1 MKFRSEQAE
10 LSEALGSLARIA
22 SSRGSASPALAGI
35 RFVLQDDVLT
45 LSSTDLD
52 LSLQFTIAVGGERNG
67 DGLIGATLINDIVRS
82 LPSGKVT
89 LDLGADSANITGVKA
104 QFSVPVMNAI
114 DFPRNVPASANP
126 VSMKAAVLGHAL
138 AQVVGAASKEPAK
151 QHLTA
156 VQLSAGDTGLCMA
169 ATDSYRMAIK
179 NLPGVDV
186 LTFGQSYL
194 IPSRALR
201 ELQRLLEANEDIAIR
216 FGEIDTTFETPRLQL
231 TTRLINAN
239 FPNVQSFI
247 KPVYANKFTTPREP
261 LIEALRRSRV
271 LARENTPVK
280 LTMGADGMRIE
291 VQTNDQGTS
300 TEDVEGQMVG
310 AELTAGFN
318 PDYVREGIEA
328 TTGDEITIEM
338 NEPNQPAV
346 IRGVGDDTFTY
357 LLMPQRV

>member
-10 LSEALGSLARIA
+10 LSEALGALARIA
-22 SSRGSASPALAGI
+22 SARGSSAPALAGI
-35 RFVLQDDVLT
+35 RFALQDDTLT

-52 LSLQFTIAVGGERNG
+52 ISLQFTLSVGGDKNG

-89 LDLGADSANITGVKA
+89 LDIGADSANITGVKA
-104 QFSVPVMNAI
+104 QFSVPVMNAV
-114 DFPRNVPASANP
+114 DFPRTAPASANP
-126 VSMKAAVLGHAL
+126 VTMQAAVLAHAL
-138 AQVVGAASKEPAK
+138 GQVVGAASKEPAK

-156 VQLSAGDTGLCMA
+156 VQLSAGQSGLCLA

-179 NLPGVDV
+179 DLPGINV

-201 ELQRLLEANEDIAIR
+201 ELQRLLDANEEIAIR
-216 FGEIDTTFETPRLQL
+216 FGEIETTFETSRLQL

-247 KPVYANKFTTPREP
+247 KAAYANKFTTAREP

-280 LTMGADGMRIE
+280 LTMGANGMRIE

-300 TEDVEGQMVG
+300 TEDIEGQMSG

-328 TTGDEITIEM
+328 TAGDEVTIEM

-346 IRGVGDDTFTY
+346 IRGVGDPTFTY